1 MRAELTFD
9 LDQPADREAHM
20 RCVKALELALC
31 LWDLDQWLRTKT
43 RRETETPERRA
54 GYQCARDVL
63 HEFMDHH
70 GVRLEEL
77 LS

>member
-1 MRAELTFD
+1 MKAELTFD
-9 LDQPADREAHM
+9 MDQPADREAHM
-20 RCVKALELALC
+20 RCVKATELALC
-31 LWDLDQWLRTKT
+31 LWELDQWLRAEV
-43 RRETETPERRA
+43 RRDTGSAEWRA

>member
-1 MRAELTFD
+1 MKAELTFD

-20 RCVKALELALC
+20 RCTKATELALC
-31 LWDLDQWLRTKT
+31 LWDLDQWLRAEV
-43 RRETETPERRA
+43 RRETGVVERRA

-63 HEFMDHH
+63 HEIMERH
-70 GVRLEEL
+70 GVYLEEL